1 MLELKIRCVL
11 SLLVWCCI
19 SDLVYLPPGAW
30 KSFVLL
36 YQHYQYFGRGKTFL
50 PYLSVVH
57 SNLIGLRRLSCHPH
71 QPHLPCFK
79 TPARFAKIK
88 IPWLGKWEVQSQKQI
103 SNWTQ
108 LEGKPESIFQLHL
121 IVIPEDFFFST
132 YFTNIWFIHFLITSV
147 HIHATRKS
155 ISLFVCFL
163 NRCNKSWIREMLK

>member
-79 TPARFAKIK
+79 TPASFAKIK

-121 IVIPEDFFFST
+121 IVIPEDFFLYIFYKHLIHSFFDHFST
-132 YFTNIWFIHFLITSV
+132 YTCYQKIDFTV
-147 HIHATRKS
+147 C
-155 ISLFVCFL
+155 LFF
-163 NRCNKSWIREMLK
+163 K